1 MKAALVALAAG
12 AVLVA
17 SLAQPATARER
28 TYYVAADN
36 VIWNYAPS
44 GKNLE
49 DRTALPPLISGQLG
63 WSYHKLLYR
72 AYTDATFRTLAPVA
86 PDGRY
91 LGFLGPLM
99 RAEVG
104 DTITVVLRNHTS
116 QRLDIAP
123 HGLRVISA
131 PAKALAPGG
140 TGTYKWAVTDRAG
153 PGPSDDSSFIWTYT
167 PSDRTAG
174 MMASGLIGPI
184 IVTRR
189 GMARADGS
197 PTDVDREFVIG
208 FREEDESES
217 VTLPQNVADSVTNPR
232 HVPMKVA
239 AIPFGRNVYV
249 SLNGFMF
256 GNIPMLTMHRGERVR
271 WYLFS
276 SESAFDFHA
285 PTWTGNTVLWN
296 GQRADTIALGV
307 SDRAIADMV
316 PDNLGVWKIYCTLNI
331 HLAGGMDGRYTV
343 VP

>member
-1 MKAALVALAAG
+1 MKAALVALALG
-12 AVLVA
+12 AMLVGG
-17 SLAQPATARER
+17 LAQPATARER
-28 TYYVAADN
+28 TYYVAADD
-36 VIWNYAPS
+36 VVWNYAPS

-49 DRTALPPLISGQLG
+49 DSTPLRPLLHGQLG

-72 AYTDATFRTLAPVA
+72 EYTDASFRALAPVP
-86 PDGRY
+86 PDRRY

-104 DTITVVLRNHTS
+104 DTIVVVLRNHTR
-116 QRLDIAP
+116 QPLDINP
-123 HGLRVISA
+123 HGLVVVSA
-131 PAKALAPGG
+131 PAKPLAPGG
-140 TGTYKWAVTDRAG
+140 TGTYRWAVTDHGG
-153 PGPSDDSSFIWTYT
+153 PGPSDGSSFLWTYT
-167 PSDRTAG
+167 PSNRIAG

-217 VTLPQNVADSVTNPR
+217 VTLPESLADTATNPR
-232 HVPMKVA
+232 HVPKKLA
-239 AIPFGRNVYV
+239 AIPFGTNVYV
-249 SLNGFMF
+249 SLNGFEF
-256 GNIPMLTMHRGERVR
+256 GNMPMLTMHRGERVR

-276 SESAFDFHA
+276 SESPFDFHA

-296 GQRADTIALGV
+296 GQRADTIGLGV

-316 PDNLGVWKIYCTLNI
+316 PDNVGMWKIYCTLNI
-331 HLAGGMDGRYTV
+331 HLLGGMEARYTV

>member
-1 MKAALVALAAG
+1 MKAAFVAIAAVITLVG
-12 AVLVA
+12 

-28 TYYVAADN
+28 TYYVAADD

-44 GKNLE
+44 GRNLE
-49 DRTALPPLISGQLG
+49 DGSALPPLIPGQLG

-72 AYTDATFRTLAPVA
+72 EYTDATFRTLAPVA
-86 PDGRY
+86 PDRRY

-104 DTITVVLRNHTS
+104 DTIVVVLRNHTH
-116 QRLDIAP
+116 QQLDIAP
-123 HGLRVISA
+123 HGLHVVSA
-131 PAKALAPGG
+131 PPKALAPGK
-140 TGTYKWAVTDRAG
+140 TGTYRWAATDDAG
-153 PGPSDDSSFIWTYT
+153 PGPSDGSSFLWTYT
-167 PSDRTAG
+167 PSDRTSG
-174 MMASGLIGPI
+174 IMASGLIGPI

-197 PTDVDREFVIG
+197 PTDVDRELVIG

-217 VTLPQNVADSVTNPR
+217 VMLPENVADGATNPR
-232 HVPMKVA
+232 HVPTKVA
-239 AIPFGRNVYV
+239 AIPFGRNVFV
-249 SLNGFMF
+249 SLNGFGY
-256 GNIPMLTMHRGERVR
+256 GNMPMLTMHRGERVR

-276 SESAFDFHA
+276 SESTFDFHA
-285 PTWTGNTVLWN
+285 PTWTGNTVVWN

-316 PDNLGVWKIYCTLNI
+316 PDDLGVWKIYCTLNI
-331 HLAGGMDGRYTV
+331 HLGAGMEARYTV